1 MKQLLTNFS
10 LIVLLSIAIVSCKD
24 DDEACTEEFKSIKVV
39 IQNFDGTPAS
49 FDELVLIHQNTNDT
63 TEVTNNGSDVFT
75 LVDDNTPLGASE
87 EFLLRG
93 IQGGILVVSEPY
105 IFGRDDCHVMKI
117 AGKSKITL
125 D

>member
-1 MKQLLTNFS
+1 MEQLLKKFG
-10 LIVLLSIAIVSCKD
+10 LIVLLGIAIVSCKD
-24 DDEACTEEFKSIKVV
+24 DDQACTEEFKSITVV
-39 IQNFDGTPAS
+39 IQNFDGSPAS
-49 FDELVLIHQNTNDT
+49 FDELILINQNTNDST
-63 TEVTNNGSDVFT
+63 DITNNGGDVFT

>member
-1 MKQLLTNFS
+1 MKQLLKNFS
-10 LIVLLSIAIVSCKD
+10 LIVLLGIAIVSCKN
-24 DDEACTEEFKSIKVV
+24 DDEACTTEFKFITVV
-39 IQNFDGTPAS
+39 IQNFDGSPAS
-49 FDELVLIHQNTNDT
+49 FDELVLINQSTKDST
-63 TEVTNNGSDVFT
+63 DITSNGGDVFT

-87 EFLLRG
+87 EFVLRG
-93 IQGGILVVSEPY
+93 IQGGTLVLSEPY

>member
-1 MKQLLTNFS
+1 MKKLLTNIS
-10 LIVLLSIAIVSCKD
+10 LIVLLSLALASCKD
-24 DDEACTEEFKSIKVV
+24 DKEACTEEFKSITVI

-49 FDELVLIHQNTNDT
+49 FEELVLINQNSNDST
-63 TEVTNNGSDVFT
+63 YITNNGGDEFT
-75 LVDDNTPLGASE
+75 LVDDNTQLGASE

-93 IQGGILVVSEPY
+93 IQGGILVLSEPY

-117 AGKSKITL
+117 SGKSKITL

>member
-1 MKQLLTNFS
+1 MKLLLTNIGI
-10 LIVLLSIAIVSCKD
+10 IVLLSFALVSCKED
-24 DDEACTEEFKSIKVV
+24 KEACTEEFKSITVV

-49 FDELVLIHQNTNDT
+49 FDELVLINQNTSDST
-63 TEVTNNGSDVFT
+63 AITNNGGDVFT
-75 LVDDNTPLGASE
+75 LVDDNTELGSSE

-93 IQGGILVVSEPY
+93 IQGGILVLSEPY
-105 IFGRDDCHVMKI
+105 TFGRDDCHVMKI